1 MSNMDQPLCFW
12 DFSVRVYDQVGVAD
26 ACLALQ
32 SQHGL
37 DVNFLLYCCW
47 TGVSRG
53 KFRDAEFTAAVE
65 FTETWSVNVVRQ
77 LREARTWMKTTGCAS
92 GYVPEAECM
101 AARADVK
108 AAELAAE
115 RLQQLGLESLSEP
128 AAEKPLPADE
138 QLSATLNNLN
148 LYLAHR
154 HLDRAQLSISDL
166 ATVVINAI
174 PESDYDTIARLL
186 TADS

>member
-1 MSNMDQPLCFW
+1 M
-12 DFSVRVYDQVGVAD
+12 
-26 ACLALQ
+26 
-32 SQHGL
+32 
-37 DVNFLLYCCW
+37 
-47 TGVSRG
+47 
-53 KFRDAEFTAAVE
+53 AV
-65 FTETWSVNVVRQ
+65 
-77 LREARTWMKTTGCAS
+77 
-92 GYVPEAECM
+92 
-101 AARADVK
+101 RADVK

-138 QLSATLNNLN
+138 QLNATLNNLN

-154 HLDRAQLSISDL
+154 RLDRAQLSISDL

-174 PESDYDTIARLL
+174 PDSDYDTIARLL